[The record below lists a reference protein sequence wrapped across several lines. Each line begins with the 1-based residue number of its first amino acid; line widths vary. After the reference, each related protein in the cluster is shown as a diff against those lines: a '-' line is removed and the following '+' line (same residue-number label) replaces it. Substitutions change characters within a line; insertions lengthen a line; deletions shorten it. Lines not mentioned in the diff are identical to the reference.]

1 MRQRVHRIGRRVA
14 MLVAISLLG
23 GLVSATLVRFA
34 PGYGIDE
41 RELDPRLNHA
51 SLEAIRNSHRL
62 NSNLVSYYGNYLWGA
77 VHGNFGT
84 SEWLQRP
91 ISSLVR
97 ERFPVTARS
106 VVIGVLLAWA
116 AALAASLAGVFFRGL
131 FVDISGTI
139 VSGLLIAMP
148 AAVIAMFTVYLRAP
162 VSLAIGVVTF
172 PRLFRYL
179 QNLLSHAYEQP
190 HILAAQ
196 ARGIGKAAIVFR
208 HVVPSAAPAIFALLG
223 VSLSIA
229 FGAAIPIEALCD
241 SPGIGQLA
249 WQAALNR
256 DLPLIMNLTL
266 LITIVTVVANSL
278 ANARSEETL

>member
-1 MRQRVHRIGRRVA
+1 M
-14 MLVAISLLG
+14 
-23 GLVSATLVRFA
+23 SATLVRFA

-62 NSNLVSYYGNYLWGA
+62 NSNLGSYYGNYLWGT

-106 VVIGVLLAWA
+106 VLIGVLLAWA
-116 AALAASLAGVFFRGL
+116 TALAASLAGVFFRGL
-131 FVDISGTI
+131 FVDISSTI

-179 QNLLSHAYEQP
+179 QNLLTHAYEQP

-196 ARGIGKAAIVFR
+196 ARGIGRAAIVFR

-266 LITIVTVVANSL
+266 LITIVTVAANSL